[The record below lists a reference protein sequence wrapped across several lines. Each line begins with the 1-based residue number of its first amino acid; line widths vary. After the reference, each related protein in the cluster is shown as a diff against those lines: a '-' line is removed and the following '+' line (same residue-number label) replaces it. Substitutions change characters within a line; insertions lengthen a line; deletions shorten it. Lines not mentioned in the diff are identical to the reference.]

1 MHFGDLLFLIKLLSS
16 RIYMKRNHDKESF
29 SFHFSLYRTHLFFT
43 QAKTVHE
50 VSHKQ
55 QQREPVSSKDQINVI
70 RVYLMG
76 N

>member
-1 MHFGDLLFLIKLLSS
+1 MTKNLFLFTLNQTDLEFFD
-16 RIYMKRNHDKESF
+16 N
-29 SFHFSLYRTHLFFT
+29 LYRTHLFFI
-43 QAKTVHE
+43 QAKTVHK

-55 QQREPVSSKDQINVI
+55 QQRELVSSKDQINVI